1 MTYFDKVRKFTGYVR
16 SVSPKNKKVKQS
28 AAEGGG
34 DAGTKLVILVTLDVP
49 LTGPMQ
55 KSLSPAVQ
63 SWITANKDAA
73 TGAEKLERANPSK
86 EKPLLILTKWFDEGA
101 KEASHTQGS
110 EDDRRV
116 TLQVLKYFFLPD
128 ETEPRAQLRLVADF
142 DKALWIW
149 LGSHMEASN
158 NAIQLETKALQK
170 ALQKVLP
177 FGREEKAEDD
187 E

>member
-1 MTYFDKVRKFTGYVR
+1 MTYFDKVRKFTAYVR

-34 DAGTKLVILVTLDVP
+34 DAGTKLVIMVTIDVP

-63 SWITANKDAA
+63 SWITANKDVA

-86 EKPLLILTKWFDEGA
+86 EKPLLVLTKWFDEGA
-101 KEASHTQGS
+101 KEPAHSQGS
-110 EDDRRV
+110 ENEKRV
-116 TLQVLKYFFLPD
+116 TLLVVKYFFLPD
-128 ETEPRAQLRLVADF
+128 ETEPRAQIKLVADF
-142 DKALWIW
+142 DKGLWAW
-149 LGSHMEASN
+149 LGTHLEASST
-158 NAIQLETKALQK
+158 AIQLETKALQK
-170 ALQKVLP
+170 VLP
-177 FGREEKAEDD
+177 FDREEKPE